1 MSENNEWVA
10 TLINQ
15 LAEIRSQL
23 ETGSPSDY
31 DYDLHQQDP
40 DHVEKVSKDDDD
52 QRRQRESRTHR
63 LKRQIGGL
71 LDNWDVQPDLQDSP
85 GPAVKRARKGRTQ
98 FQVKNLVRL
107 VVFVVKNSA
116 RCL

>member
-40 DHVEKVSKDDDD
+40 DHVEKVSNDDDD

-71 LDNWDVQPDLQDSP
+71 LDNCGCPAGPPGLP
-85 GPAVKRARKGRTQ
+85 GPRGKKGKKG
-98 FQVKNLVRL
+98 KNAIPG
-107 VVFVVKNSA
+107 KKT
-116 RCL
+116 